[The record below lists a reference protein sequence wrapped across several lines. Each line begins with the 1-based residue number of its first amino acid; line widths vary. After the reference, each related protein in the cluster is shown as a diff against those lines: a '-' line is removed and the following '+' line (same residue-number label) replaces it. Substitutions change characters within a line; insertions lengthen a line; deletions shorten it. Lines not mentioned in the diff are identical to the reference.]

1 MFYRL
6 WLKRVLFSP
15 RNLFQ
20 FSSLFS
26 LFGLV
31 LGVASLTTAL
41 LVVEGFSTGL
51 KRSIWDIS
59 GHVIVLSD
67 EALSRKTFKKK
78 IQTYNRQIKN
88 HMDFLSFEGLVLK
101 DGNFKGVLL
110 EGIEITELKKNP
122 YFVNRFVQGSLSESE
137 DSLIVGS
144 SLAAEL
150 NLQIGSEVL
159 VVTAGPENS
168 SGFSRTQKTFT
179 VGTIANF
186 GRHTL
191 NSRYALMPLAAGQ
204 FLKQQSKDRISG
216 TRIWLKDADKAEKT
230 ALSLRMK
237 NPSLIVSSWRDVERG
252 FFEVI
257 EMDKKIIF
265 FVLLILVLA
274 AGFNVS
280 GSLFITVFRRTR
292 EISILKAIGAGKSLV
307 TSLFLMEG
315 LVLGL
320 TGTLIG
326 MLLGWSLCY
335 GLLRFQTHWNLIP
348 LDVYQVNEI
357 VLSVNSA
364 DALTVLAV
372 TLAVSFLASVLPAIR
387 AYNRDVTKGLAWE

>member
-67 EALSRKTFKKK
+67 EALSRKTFEKK

-88 HMDFLSFEGLVLK
+88 RIDFLSFEGLVLK

-122 YFVNRFVQGSLSESE
+122 YFINRFVQGGLSESE

-144 SLAAEL
+144 SLAEEL
-150 NLQIGSEVL
+150 NLQIGSKVL

-168 SGFSRTQKTFT
+168 YGFSRIQKTFT
-179 VGTIANF
+179 VGAIANF

-191 NSRYALMPLAAGQ
+191 NSRYALMPLAASQ

-216 TRIWLKDADKAEKT
+216 SRIWLKDADKAEKT

-237 NPSLIVSSWRDVERG
+237 NPSLIVSSWKDVERG

-292 EISILKAIGAGKSLV
+292 EISILKAMGAGKSLV

-335 GLLRFQTHWNLIP
+335 GLLQLQTHWNLIP

-357 VLSVNSA
+357 VLSVNST
-364 DALTVLAV
+364 DVLTVLAA
-372 TLAVSFLASVLPAIR
+372 TLTVSFLASVLPAIR
-387 AYNRDVTKGLAWE
+387 AL